1 MNWSMKFAATIAGA
15 LAFVM
20 SAGALA
26 FFAARYVNFDEVSES
41 KPRQKHYRETLVE
54 GLAVNRHGLYGVDL
68 VRCRSCRV
76 EKRKKGIFT
85 LGGFNVLVID
95 DLDIILPPEEGC
107 ERPATEGDGDSPRSM
122 ARRMGVSDSFLSAR
136 GMPISFSGLKINGL
150 SVGRL
155 TAENKPEPAFAAKSA
170 KAVRGGLELSGCVVY
185 DAPDESRHVSNATLA
200 YIDRKLRLTWDGGE
214 MDLN

>member
-1 MNWSMKFAATIAGA
+1 MKFAATIAGA

-26 FFAARYVNFDEVSES
+26 FFAARYVNFDEDSER

-170 KAVRGGLELSGCVVY
+170 KAVRGGLKLSGCIVY
-185 DAPDESRHVSNATLA
+185 GAHDESWHVSNATLA
-200 YIDRKLRLTWDGGE
+200 YVDRKLRLTWDGGE

>member
-1 MNWSMKFAATIAGA
+1 MASSVKTFVILGA
-15 LAFVM
+15 SCAFV
-20 SAGALA
+20 LA
-26 FFAARYVNFDEVSES
+26 VGLLSIVAARLEV
-41 KPRQKHYRETLVE
+41 KADALPRGQKAYSRTLVE
-54 GLAVNRHGLYGVDL
+54 DLSVSRHGLYGVDL
-68 VRCRSCRV
+68 VKCKSCRV

-85 LGGFNVLVID
+85 LGGFNILVID

-122 ARRMGVSDSFLSAR
+122 ARRMGVSDSFLSAQ

-170 KAVRGGLELSGCVVY
+170 KAVRGGLELSGCVVF

-200 YIDRKLRLTWDGGE
+200 YVDRKLRLTWDGGE

>member
-1 MNWSMKFAATIAGA
+1 MKFAATIAGA

-26 FFAARYVNFDEVSES
+26 FFAARYVNFDEVFKS

-68 VRCRSCRV
+68 VRCRSCHI

-95 DLDIILPPEEGC
+95 DIYTTGRSSEAFISAIE
-107 ERPATEGDGDSPRSM
+107 ATGAHVRM
-122 ARRMGVSDSFLSAR
+122 AMFL
-136 GMPISFSGLKINGL
+136 
-150 SVGRL
+150 
-155 TAENKPEPAFAAKSA
+155 AKT
-170 KAVRGGLELSGCVVY
+170 RWFGY
-185 DAPDESRHVSNATLA
+185 HRD
-200 YIDRKLRLTWDGGE
+200 
-214 MDLN
+214 

>member
-1 MNWSMKFAATIAGA
+1 MKSAATIAGA

-155 TAENKPEPAFAAKSA
+155 TVGNKPEPAFAAKSA

-200 YIDRKLRLTWDGGE
+200 YVDRKLRLTWDGGE

>member
-1 MNWSMKFAATIAGA
+1 
-15 LAFVM
+15 
-20 SAGALA
+20 
-26 FFAARYVNFDEVSES
+26 
-41 KPRQKHYRETLVE
+41 
-54 GLAVNRHGLYGVDL
+54 
-68 VRCRSCRV
+68 
-76 EKRKKGIFT
+76 
-85 LGGFNVLVID
+85 
-95 DLDIILPPEEGC
+95 
-107 ERPATEGDGDSPRSM
+107 M

-155 TAENKPEPAFAAKSA
+155 AAENKPEPAFAAKSA